1 MCVCVG
7 GGGSWSWG
15 HAKDCFE
22 FEIHDFGLF
31 LVRTL
36 ANFFGGGQY
45 SLTKDSFG
53 Y

>member
-1 MCVCVG
+1 MCVGRG
-7 GGGSWSWG
+7 GGGVLVMG
-15 HAKDCFE
+15 HARDCFE

-36 ANFFGGGQY
+36 ANFFGGQY